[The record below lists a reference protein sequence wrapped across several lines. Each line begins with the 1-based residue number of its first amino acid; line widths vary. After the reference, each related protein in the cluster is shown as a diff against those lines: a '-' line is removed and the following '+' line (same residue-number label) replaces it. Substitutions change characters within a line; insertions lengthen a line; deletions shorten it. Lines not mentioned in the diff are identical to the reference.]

1 MAPWTEDVM
10 RIKRHEWVVS
20 ESTVVTYQAFCG
32 CYILCAEVVHPDRLE
47 TDADKPYKMYTG
59 VEV

>member
-1 MAPWTEDVM
+1 M